1 MITIVENGKDRRRI
15 FRFVCKQCGCVYDAS
30 EDEGE
35 LITIASKTT
44 FNPDFDD
51 IGINFDDIG
60 INDIKELKRIGM
72 ELECPMTFCRCK
84 NTSFDVV
91 NKEELE
97 RKACYKFIDGKLQ
110 YCK

>member
-1 MITIVENGKDRRRI
+1 MIKIVSNGKDRRRI

-35 LITIASKTT
+35 LITISSKTT
-44 FNPDFDD
+44 FNPDFGE
-51 IGINFDDIG
+51 ISINE
-60 INDIKELKRIGM
+60 IKELQQVGM

-84 NTSFDVV
+84 NTSFDIV

-97 RKACYKFIDGKLQ
+97 KKNLLQ
-110 YCK
+110 VHQR

>member
-1 MITIVENGKDRRRI
+1 MITIVENGKDKRRI

-30 EDEGE
+30 EDEGK
-35 LITIASKTT
+35 LITISSKTT

-51 IGINFDDIG
+51 IGINE
-60 INDIKELKRIGM
+60 IKELRQVGM

-84 NTSFDVV
+84 NTSFDIV
-91 NKEELE
+91 NKDELE
-97 RKACYKFIDGKLQ
+97 RQTCYKFINGKFQ

>member
-1 MITIVENGKDRRRI
+1 MITIVENGKDTRRI

-35 LITIASKTT
+35 LITISSKTT

-51 IGINFDDIG
+51 IGINE
-60 INDIKELKRIGM
+60 IKELQRVGM

-84 NTSFDVV
+84 NTSFDIV
-91 NKEELE
+91 NKDEFE
-97 RKACYKFIDGKLQ
+97 RKDCYRFIKGKYQ

>member
-35 LITIASKTT
+35 LITISSKTT

-51 IGINFDDIG
+51 ICINY
-60 INDIKELKRIGM
+60 IKELRQVGM

-84 NTSFDVV
+84 NTSFDIV
-91 NKEELE
+91 NKDELE
-97 RKACYKFIDGKLQ
+97 RKACYKYIDGKLQ
-110 YCK
+110 YCE

>member
-1 MITIVENGKDRRRI
+1 MITIVENGKDRRLI

-35 LITIASKTT
+35 LITISSKTT

-51 IGINFDDIG
+51 IGIN
-60 INDIKELKRIGM
+60 DIKELQQVGM
-72 ELECPMTFCRCK
+72 ELECPMTFCRRK
-84 NTSFDVV
+84 NTSFDIV
-91 NKEELE
+91 NKDELE
-97 RKACYKFIDGKLQ
+97 RKACYKYIDRKLQ

>member
-1 MITIVENGKDRRRI
+1 MITIVENGKNTRRI

-30 EDEGE
+30 EDEGKV
-35 LITIASKTT
+35 ITISSKTT

-51 IGINFDDIG
+51 IGINE
-60 INDIKELKRIGM
+60 IKELQQVGM

-84 NTSFDVV
+84 NTSFDIV
-91 NKEELE
+91 NKDEFE
-97 RKACYKFIDGKLQ
+97 RKDCYRFIKGKYQ

>member
-1 MITIVENGKDRRRI
+1 MIKIVSNGKDRRRI

-35 LITIASKTT
+35 LITISSKTT
-44 FNPDFDD
+44 FNPDFND
-51 IGINFDDIG
+51 IGINE
-60 INDIKELKRIGM
+60 IKELQQVGM

-84 NTSFDVV
+84 NTSFDIA
-91 NKEELE
+91 NKDELE
-97 RKACYKFIDGKLQ
+97 RKFYYKFINGKYQ

>member
-1 MITIVENGKDRRRI
+1 MITIVENGKDTRRI

-30 EDEGE
+30 EDEGKV
-35 LITIASKTT
+35 ITISSKTT

-51 IGINFDDIG
+51 IGINEV
-60 INDIKELKRIGM
+60 KELQQIGM

-84 NTSFDVV
+84 NTSFDIV
-91 NKEELE
+91 NKDDFE
-97 RKACYKFIDGKLQ
+97 RQTCYKFINGKFQ